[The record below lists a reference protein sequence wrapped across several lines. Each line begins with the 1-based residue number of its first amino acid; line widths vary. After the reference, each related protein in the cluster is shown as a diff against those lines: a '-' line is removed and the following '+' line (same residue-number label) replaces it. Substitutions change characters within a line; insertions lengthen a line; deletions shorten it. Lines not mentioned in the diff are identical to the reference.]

1 MAFRIHLSEEWFFE
15 KVRFF
20 ARYLLSSYTNNGW
33 KNKAQIL
40 KKQSHEKKLYFFNVS
55 NKRTL

>member
-1 MAFRIHLSEEWFFE
+1 MAFRIHLSEERFFE

-20 ARYLLSSYTNNGW
+20 ARYLLSSYTYNGW

-40 KKQSHEKKLYFFNVS
+40 KNIATRKKFTCLV
-55 NKRTL
+55 